1 MVGWGSSFSIW
12 ISLCNNVCLLF
23 CVRQSHKTINTKTK
37 NALKKNNIVDK
48 IPNTLFQTGT
58 GKVKKKK
65 KASTDP

>member
-1 MVGWGSSFSIW
+1 MCV
-12 ISLCNNVCLLF
+12 LF

-65 KASTDP
+65 KHQQIHKPHWASQIFP